1 MLTIRKSEDR
11 GHFDFG
17 WLDTRHTFSF
27 GEYYHPKHMGFRALR
42 VINEDVVRGGG
53 GFGTHPHRDMEIV
66 TYVLAGALAH
76 KDSMGNGSTIRPDD
90 VQRMSAGT
98 GVTHSEHNASEHE
111 PVHLLQIWLS
121 PAKSG
126 EAPGY
131 EQRAFPDAEKRGRLR
146 LVGAP
151 DGRDGAV
158 TIHQDVALYAS
169 VLAKDERVV
178 HPIAPGRH
186 AWVQVVRGAVTVN
199 GQLLA
204 AGDGVALSDER
215 EVAIVALADA
225 LQRRASTVHGPRRVD
240 ASESEILL
248 FDLA

>member
-1 MLTIRKSEDR
+1 MRIKHRMLTLRKADDR

-27 GEYYHPKHMGFRALR
+27 GEYHDPRHMGFRALR
-42 VINEDVVRGGG
+42 VINEDVVRGGR

-66 TYVLAGALAH
+66 TYVLSGALAH
-76 KDSMGNGSTIRPDD
+76 QDSMGNGSTIRPND

-98 GVTHSEHNASEHE
+98 GVTHSERNASASD
-111 PVHLLQIWLS
+111 PVHLLQIWLL
-121 PAKSG
+121 PAATGTPPS
-126 EAPGY
+126 Y
-131 EQRAFPDAEKRGRLR
+131 EQRSFTREDKLGRLR

-169 VLAKDERVV
+169 VLDTGMQVTHTV
-178 HPIAPGRH
+178 APGRH
-186 AWVQVVRGAVTVN
+186 VWVQVAEGLVSVN
-199 GQLLA
+199 GTPLVEGDGAALSGEASVTLA
-204 AGDGVALSDER
+204 AEAPS
-215 EVAIVALADA
+215 EV
-225 LQRRASTVHGPRRVD
+225 
-240 ASESEILL
+240 LL

>member
-1 MLTIRKSEDR
+1 MLTIRKAEDR

-27 GEYYHPKHMGFRALR
+27 GEYYDPKHMGFRALR

-98 GVTHSEHNASEHE
+98 GVTHSEHNGSASDS
-111 PVHLLQIWLS
+111 VHLLQIWILPEKNGTVPS
-121 PAKSG
+121 
-126 EAPGY
+126 Y
-131 EQRAFPDAEKRGRLR
+131 EQRAFPACDKRGKLR
-146 LVGAP
+146 LVGAR

-169 VLAKDERVV
+169 LLAPGERVE
-178 HPIAPGRH
+178 HALAAGRH
-186 AWVQVVRGAVTVN
+186 AWVQVVRGRVDVDGHA
-199 GQLLA
+199 LD
-204 AGDGVALSDER
+204 AGDGAAVSDEKQI
-215 EVAIVALADA
+215 AIAGVDDA
-225 LQRRASTVHGPRRVD
+225 
-240 ASESEILL
+240 EILL